1 MSTKAA
7 SSRRARLALAA
18 RARGSRT
25 SGLDGACPF
34 ETAGDGVLVR
44 REEVLGIGV
53 RMVAVFSIRSNVKID
68 KVINYDFNVIKAA
81 GSGQSREW
89 ETERWWRQN

>member
-7 SSRRARLALAA
+7 SSRRARVSRLR
-18 RARGSRT
+18 RAPRGSRT
-25 SGLDGACPF
+25 SGLDGAYPF

-53 RMVAVFSIRSNVKID
+53 RMVSVFE
-68 KVINYDFNVIKAA
+68 YTF
-81 GSGQSREW
+81 EH
-89 ETERWWRQN
+89 QN

>member
-1 MSTKAA
+1 M
-7 SSRRARLALAA
+7 RRAP
-18 RARGSRT
+18 RGSRT

-53 RMVAVFSIRSNVKID
+53 RMVSVFE
-68 KVINYDFNVIKAA
+68 YTF
-81 GSGQSREW
+81 EH
-89 ETERWWRQN
+89 QN